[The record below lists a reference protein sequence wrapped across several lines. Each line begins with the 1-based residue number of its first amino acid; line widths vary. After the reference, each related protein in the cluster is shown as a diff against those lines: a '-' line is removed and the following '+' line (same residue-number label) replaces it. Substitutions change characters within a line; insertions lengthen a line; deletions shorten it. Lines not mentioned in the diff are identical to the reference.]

1 MICTISL
8 LILDA
13 PMNAIV
19 RVVGAEG
26 DTVRL
31 HIHIVLVCL
40 FDVGPHGTIIE
51 FDKITEIDFD
61 TIIEQ

>member
-1 MICTISL
+1 
-8 LILDA
+8 
-13 PMNAIV
+13 MNAIV